1 MKKTWKVLL
10 CMALI
15 MTMLLGSVAMAAAV
29 PSPAE
34 QAAAENHHAI
44 AGLEGLNNGR
54 DLGGYYTADGQ
65 YQVKHGLLFRTAKLA
80 DATDHDIALLQGLGV
95 KKVIDLRMLPERLTK
110 PDKKVPGAQAINIS
124 TQTIPN
130 IFVITGEDWLT
141 MLRSI
146 KTGVMDTYMAG
157 MYRQLISDPMA
168 IKGTQKFFKEVLS
181 ADGPVLW
188 HCTSGKDRTGIE
200 AYLLLCALGVS
211 EDVAR
216 AEYLNTNVFMAE
228 KAQAQYDKAYKITH
242 SKWIAS
248 EFFKYEGVSEGWLDI
263 ALNVIARYGGV
274 DAYLRDVIKLTDD
287 DFAALRALYLE
298 PVAGAAT
305 VNLAP
310 AA

>member
-29 PSPAE
+29 PSPAD
-34 QAAAENHHAI
+34 QAAADNHHAI

-54 DLGGYYTADGQ
+54 DLGGYYTADGTH
-65 YQVKHGLLFRTAKLA
+65 QVKHGLLFRTAKLA
-80 DATDHDIALLQGLGV
+80 DCTEGDVALLQSLGI
-95 KKVIDLRMLPERLTK
+95 KKVIDLRMLTERLSK
-110 PDKKVPGAQAINIS
+110 PDKTIPGAENIVIS

-130 IFVITGEDWLT
+130 IFAITGEDWLM
-141 MLRSI
+141 MLSAI
-146 KTGVMDTYMAG
+146 KSGVMDTYMTG
-157 MYRQLISDPMA
+157 MYRQLISDPVA
-168 IKGTQKFFKEVLS
+168 IKGTQKFFQQLIDANGE
-181 ADGPVLW
+181 PVLW

-211 EDVAR
+211 EEVAR
-216 AEYLNTNVFMAE
+216 AEYLNN
-228 KAQAQYDKAYKITH
+228 DKAYKYTH

-248 EFFKYEGVSEGWLDI
+248 EFYKYEGVSEMWLDV
-263 ALNVIARYGGV
+263 APKVIARYGGV

-287 DFAALRALYLE
+287 DFAALRSIYLE
-298 PVAGAAT
+298 PAAT
-305 VNLAP
+305 LALAP

>member
-15 MTMLLGSVAMAAAV
+15 MTMLLGSVAMAVAV
-29 PSPAE
+29 PSAEE

-44 AGLEGLNNGR
+44 AGLVGLNNGR
-54 DLGGYYTADGQ
+54 DLGGYITADGQ
-65 YQVKHGLLFRTAKLA
+65 YQVKHGLLLRTAKLA
-80 DATDHDIALLQGLGV
+80 DATDADIALLSSNYDIE
-95 KKVIDLRMLPERLTK
+95 KVIDLRMLPERLSK
-110 PDKKVPGAQAINIS
+110 PDKKIPGAQTYNIS

-130 IFVITGEDWLT
+130 IFAITGEDWLM
-141 MLRSI
+141 MLTAI
-146 KTGVMDTYMAG
+146 KSGVMDTYMTG

-168 IKGTQKFFKEVLS
+168 IRGTQKFFKEVLS
-181 ADGPVLW
+181 ADGAVLW

-228 KAQAQYDKAYKITH
+228 KAQANYDKAYKYTH
-242 SKWIAS
+242 SKWIAT
-248 EFFKYEGVSEGWLDI
+248 EFKKYEGVSESWLDV
-263 ALNVIARYGGV
+263 ALTVIARYGGV
-274 DAYLRDVIKLTDD
+274 DAYLRNVIGLTDA
-287 DFAALRALYLE
+287 DFAQLRDMYLE
-298 PVAGAAT
+298 PVASAAA
-305 VNLAP
+305 LAP

>member
-1 MKKTWKVLL
+1 M
-10 CMALI
+10 
-15 MTMLLGSVAMAAAV
+15 
-29 PSPAE
+29 
-34 QAAAENHHAI
+34 
-44 AGLEGLNNGR
+44 
-54 DLGGYYTADGQ
+54 
-65 YQVKHGLLFRTAKLA
+65 
-80 DATDHDIALLQGLGV
+80 

-110 PDKKVPGAQAINIS
+110 PDKKIPGAQTINIS

-130 IFVITGEDWLT
+130 IFVITGEDWLA
-141 MLRSI
+141 MLTAI
-146 KTGVMDTYMAG
+146 KSGVMDTYMTG

-168 IKGTQKFFKEVLS
+168 IKGTQKFFKELLS
-181 ADGPVLW
+181 SNGEPVLW

-216 AEYLNTNVFMAE
+216 AEYLNTNYFMGA
-228 KAQAQYDKAYKITH
+228 KAQEQYDKVYKYTH
-242 SKWIAS
+242 MKWLAN
-248 EFFKYEGVSEGWLDI
+248 EFYKYEGVSESWLEV

-274 DAYLRDVIKLTDD
+274 QAYLRDVIKLTDA
-287 DFAALRALYLE
+287 DFAQLKSMYLE